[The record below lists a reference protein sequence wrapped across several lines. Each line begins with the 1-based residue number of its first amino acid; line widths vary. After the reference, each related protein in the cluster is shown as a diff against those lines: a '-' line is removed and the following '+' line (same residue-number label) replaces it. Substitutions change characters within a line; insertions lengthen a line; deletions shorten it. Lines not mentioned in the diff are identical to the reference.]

1 MGQHILRMEHITK
14 AFSGVKA
21 LDDVTFHVEYGEVH
35 ALIGENGAGK
45 STMMKVLCGT
55 WQYGS
60 YDGRIFLDEKEQK
73 FHSVKDSTQAG
84 IAIIFQELTVVKSM
98 SVVENIFL
106 GDEIKKNGVIQWNEE
121 KKITKELL
129 KRVHLDID
137 PETEVGELGAG
148 QQQLV
153 EIAKALNKNP
163 KLLIL
168 DEPTSSLSDVDV
180 ENLMRIIRELKA
192 EGTTC
197 IYISHKLNEIFEI
210 ADTATIIRDGKS
222 IITRKIKDLT
232 EDEVVSYMV
241 GRDLSQRFPHK
252 DHKVGDVVFEVKNW
266 TVVNPEY
273 EDHIFC
279 DNVNLKARRGEI
291 LGIAGLMGA
300 GRTEFALSVFG
311 YYRASPQSE
320 LYLDG
325 KKISVASPGKA
336 ISEGIA
342 YVSED
347 RKHYGLVLESDI
359 QTNMSMASLKKL
371 CRHGVIRTNEE
382 TKKAMRYV
390 DLMRVKSTSLKQK
403 VKALSGGNQQKVVI
417 GKWLMTE
424 PKVLILDEP
433 TRGIDVGAKLE
444 IYNEMNHLA
453 NEGVCIIMISSELPE
468 ILGMSDRIYVMS
480 EGKIR
485 GEFDIKEATQERIM
499 AAAIGGDK
507 DEGK

>member
-1 MGQHILRMEHITK
+1 MSDYILCMEHITK

-21 LDDVTFHVEYGEVH
+21 LDDVTFNVARGEVH

-60 YDGRIFLDEKEQK
+60 YDGKIILNGQEQK
-73 FHSVKDSTQAG
+73 FHSVKESSHAG
-84 IAIIFQELTVVKSM
+84 IAIIFQELTLVKSM
-98 SVVENIFL
+98 SICENIFL
-106 GDEIKKNGVIQWNEE
+106 GDEIRKHGVIQWNQQ
-121 KKITKELL
+121 KKITEGLL
-129 KRVHLDID
+129 EKVHLKLD
-137 PETEVGELGAG
+137 PDTVVGELSAG
-148 QQQLV
+148 RQQLV

-168 DEPTSSLSDVDV
+168 DEPTSSLADVDV

-210 ADTATIIRDGKS
+210 ADTATIIRDGRS
-222 IITRKIKDLT
+222 IITEKVSNLT
-232 EDEVVSYMV
+232 EDKIVAHMV
-241 GRDLSQRFPHK
+241 GRDLSQRFPRKKHTPGET
-252 DHKVGDVVFEVKNW
+252 VLEIKNW
-266 TVVNPEY
+266 TVMNPEY
-273 EDHIFC
+273 ADHVFC
-279 DNVNLKARRGEI
+279 DKINLKARKGEI

-300 GRTEFALSVFG
+300 GRTELALSIFG
-311 YYRASPQSE
+311 HYQAEPGSEMYLNGEKIRITSPE
-320 LYLDG
+320 R
-325 KKISVASPGKA
+325 A
-336 ISEGIA
+336 ISAGVA

-347 RKHYGLVLESDI
+347 RKQYGLVLESDI
-359 QTNMSMASLKKL
+359 RTNMSMAGIKKL
-371 CRHGVIRTNEE
+371 CRRGVIRTNEE
-382 TKKAMRYV
+382 TKRTLYYV
-390 DLMRVKSTSLKQK
+390 DLMRIKAASLKQQ

-444 IYNEMNHLA
+444 IYNEMNNLVDD
-453 NEGVCIIMISSELPE
+453 GVCIIMISSELPE
-468 ILGMSDRIYVMS
+468 ILGMSDRICVMS
-480 EGKIR
+480 EGKIK
-485 GEFDIKEATQERIM
+485 GEFDIADATQEKIM
-499 AAAIGGDK
+499 AAAIGGNR